1 MTRILE
7 KDYDS
12 EKGRKMNPWIG
23 TDESGKGDYF
33 GGLSVAAVYVT
44 ESTLLKLKSFDIRDS
59 KRISDAVIRELA
71 ISIKKNCINSIV
83 YIGPEKYNELYTKI
97 RNLNRLLAWGH
108 ARAIENILEK
118 VDCKNVKTDQ
128 FGDKRFVLNALMKK
142 GKQITLEQRP
152 KAEDDIAVAAAS
164 ILARDE
170 FLMRIEQLGEKIGI
184 ELPKGAS
191 SLVEEKARLIVK
203 EKGKDILT
211 RIAKLHFK
219 TTEKVGVGGLG
230 FQPVEKDSD
239 TNRSPT
245 SCATVSRLWAPWR
258 MEYINISKDPGC
270 IFCKAIKSADDRKSY
285 ILKKTEKAF
294 CIMNIFPYN
303 NGHLMVAPKRH
314 IGEIE
319 KLDKTELME
328 MMQLVQESIQVLKEV
343 FNTDGFNVGMNL
355 GKLAGAGV
363 EGHIHIHIVPRWT
376 GDTNFMPI
384 IANTKIISQS
394 LDEGYKLLSKSF
406 SHLVV

>member
-1 MTRILE
+1 
-7 KDYDS
+7 
-12 EKGRKMNPWIG
+12 MNPWIG

-33 GGLSVAAVYVT
+33 GGLSVAAVYVDD
-44 ESTLLKLKSFDIRDS
+44 STLQKLKSLGVKDS
-59 KRISDAVIRELA
+59 KRTSDAVIRELA
-71 ISIKKNCINSIV
+71 RNIKENCINSIV
-83 YIGPEKYNELYTKI
+83 YIGPEKYNELYAKI

-142 GKQITLEQRP
+142 GKQIILEQRP

-203 EKGKDILT
+203 EKGKDILAK
-211 RIAKLHFK
+211 IAKLHFK
-219 TTEKVGVGGLG
+219 TTEIVTRTR
-230 FQPVEKDSD
+230 DSCSSVTITKHREPRTD
-239 TNRSPT
+239 NRKPNL
-245 SCATVSRLWAPWR
+245 LWAPWR

-285 ILKKTEKAF
+285 VLKRTEKAF

-328 MMQLVQESIQVLKEV
+328 MMQLVQESIQILKET

-394 LDEGYKLLSKSF
+394 LDEGYNLLSKSF
-406 SHLVV
+406 NHLNH